1 MRGKLM
7 NDYSNCDRAVV
18 TGLIEVLMAG
28 IKHGKLAESDALLA
42 ALRVLRPRFREL
54 DTFDVWLLMKRKRYI
69 EATQVLRNLHGSS
82 ADMQNLPIC
91 TALQAMCLYASGDD
105 AWRISANEVLTRNDD
120 PEAVA
125 LVNLLFGKGPDAEPE
140 AAAAPAPVAADL
152 APAYYLRA

>member
-82 ADMQNLPIC
+82 ADMQNLPTC

-140 AAAAPAPVAADL
+140 PAAAPAPVAADL

>member
-1 MRGKLM
+1 M
-7 NDYSNCDRAVV
+7 NDYSKCDNRVV

-28 IKHGKLAESDALLA
+28 INQGRLAESDALLA

-54 DTFDVWLLMKRKRYI
+54 DTFDIWLLIKRKRYI

-82 ADMQNLPIC
+82 PDMQNLPIC
-91 TALQAMCLYASGDD
+91 TALQALCLYASGDD

-125 LVNLLFGKGPDAEPE
+125 LVNLLFGKGPDAAAEPE
-140 AAAAPAPVAADL
+140 PESGTAAAPAVADL
-152 APAYYLRA
+152 APA

>member
-1 MRGKLM
+1 M
-7 NDYSNCDRAVV
+7 NDYSKCDNRVV

-28 IKHGKLAESDALLA
+28 INQGRLAESDALLA

-54 DTFDVWLLMKRKRYI
+54 DTFDIWLLIKRKRYI

-82 ADMQNLPIC
+82 PDMQDLPIC
-91 TALQAMCLYASGDD
+91 TALQALCLYASGDD

-125 LVNLLFGKGPDAEPE
+125 LVNLLFGKGPDAAAAPEPE
-140 AAAAPAPVAADL
+140 SGTAAAPAVADL

>member
-1 MRGKLM
+1 M

-91 TALQAMCLYASGDD
+91 TALQAMCLYTSGDA

-125 LVNLLFGKGPDAEPE
+125 MVNLLFGKAPDAEPE
-140 AAAAPAPVAADL
+140 PEAAPAPAPVVADL

>member
-1 MRGKLM
+1 M
-7 NDYSNCDRAVV
+7 NDYSKCDKRVV

-28 IKHGKLAESDALLA
+28 IKQGKLAESDALLA
-42 ALRVLRPRFREL
+42 ALRVLRPQFREL
-54 DTFDVWLLMKRKRYI
+54 DTFDVWLLIKRKRYI

-91 TALQAMCLYASGDD
+91 TALQALCLYASGDD

-140 AAAAPAPVAADL
+140 VAAPPVPAMADL
-152 APAYYLRA
+152 APSYYLRA

>member
-125 LVNLLFGKGPDAEPE
+125 LVNLLFGKAPDAEPDP
-140 AAAAPAPVAADL
+140 AAVPAPVAADL

>member
-1 MRGKLM
+1 M

-105 AWRISANEVLTRNDD
+105 AWRISANEVLTRNGD

-125 LVNLLFGKGPDAEPE
+125 LVNLLFGKAPDTEPE

>member
-1 MRGKLM
+1 M
-7 NDYSNCDRAVV
+7 NDYSTCDKRVV

-28 IKHGKLAESDALLA
+28 INQGRLAESDALLA

-54 DTFDVWLLMKRKRYI
+54 DTFDVWLLIKRKRYI

-82 ADMQNLPIC
+82 PDMQNLPIC
-91 TALQAMCLYASGDD
+91 TALQALCLYASGDD

-125 LVNLLFGKGPDAEPE
+125 LVNLLFGKGPDAAVPEPE
-140 AAAAPAPVAADL
+140 AACAPAPTVADL

>member
-1 MRGKLM
+1 M
-7 NDYSNCDRAVV
+7 NDYSKCDNRVV

-28 IKHGKLAESDALLA
+28 INQGRLAESDALLA

-54 DTFDVWLLMKRKRYI
+54 DTFDIWLLIKRKRYI

-82 ADMQNLPIC
+82 PDMQNLPIC
-91 TALQAMCLYASGDD
+91 TALQALCLYASGDD

-125 LVNLLFGKGPDAEPE
+125 LVNLLFGKGPDAAAAPEPE
-140 AAAAPAPVAADL
+140 SGTAAAPAVADL

>member
-1 MRGKLM
+1 M
-7 NDYSNCDRAVV
+7 NDYSTCDKRVV

-28 IKHGKLAESDALLA
+28 INQGRLAESDALLA

-54 DTFDVWLLMKRKRYI
+54 DTFDIWLLIKRKRYI
-69 EATQVLRNLHGSS
+69 EATQMLRNLHGSS
-82 ADMQNLPIC
+82 TEMQNLPIC
-91 TALQAMCLYASGDD
+91 TALQALCLYASGDD

-125 LVNLLFGKGPDAEPE
+125 LVNLLFGKGPDAAAEPE
-140 AAAAPAPVAADL
+140 PAPAADL

>member
-1 MRGKLM
+1 M
-7 NDYSNCDRAVV
+7 NDYSKCDNRVV

-28 IKHGKLAESDALLA
+28 INQGRLAESDALLA

-54 DTFDVWLLMKRKRYI
+54 DTFDIWLLIKRKRYI

-82 ADMQNLPIC
+82 PDMQNLPIC
-91 TALQAMCLYASGDD
+91 TALQALCLYASGDD

-125 LVNLLFGKGPDAEPE
+125 LVNLLFGKGPDAAGPE
-140 AAAAPAPVAADL
+140 SESEIAAAPAVADL

>member
-1 MRGKLM
+1 
-7 NDYSNCDRAVV
+7 
-18 TGLIEVLMAG
+18 
-28 IKHGKLAESDALLA
+28 
-42 ALRVLRPRFREL
+42 
-54 DTFDVWLLMKRKRYI
+54 
-69 EATQVLRNLHGSS
+69 
-82 ADMQNLPIC
+82 MQNLPIC

-140 AAAAPAPVAADL
+140 PAAAPAPVAADL

>member
-1 MRGKLM
+1 M
-7 NDYSNCDRAVV
+7 NDYSTCDKRVV

-28 IKHGKLAESDALLA
+28 INQGRLAESDALLA

-54 DTFDVWLLMKRKRYI
+54 DTFDIWLLIKRKRYI

-82 ADMQNLPIC
+82 PDMQNLPIC
-91 TALQAMCLYASGDD
+91 TALQALCLYASGDD

-125 LVNLLFGKGPDAEPE
+125 LVNLLFGKGPDAAEPE
-140 AAAAPAPVAADL
+140 PEPIAAPAAADL

>member
-1 MRGKLM
+1 M

-125 LVNLLFGKGPDAEPE
+125 MVNLLFGKAPDAEPE
-140 AAAAPAPVAADL
+140 AAPAPPPVAADL

>member
-125 LVNLLFGKGPDAEPE
+125 LVNLLFGKAPDAEPE
-140 AAAAPAPVAADL
+140 PAAAPAPVAADL

>member
-1 MRGKLM
+1 M
-7 NDYSNCDRAVV
+7 NDYSTCDKRVV

-28 IKHGKLAESDALLA
+28 INQGRLAESDALLA
-42 ALRVLRPRFREL
+42 ALRVVRPNFREL
-54 DTFDVWLLMKRKRYI
+54 DTFDIWLLMKRKRYI
-69 EATQVLRNLHGSS
+69 EATQMLRNMHDSS
-82 ADMQNLPIC
+82 PNMQNLPIC

-140 AAAAPAPVAADL
+140 PEIAPAPAMADL
-152 APAYYLRA
+152 APAYYMRA

>member
-1 MRGKLM
+1 M
-7 NDYSNCDRAVV
+7 NDYSTCDKRVV

-28 IKHGKLAESDALLA
+28 INQGRLAESDALLA

-54 DTFDVWLLMKRKRYI
+54 DTFDIWLLIKRKRYI

-82 ADMQNLPIC
+82 PDMQNLPIC
-91 TALQAMCLYASGDD
+91 TALQALCLYASGDD

-125 LVNLLFGKGPDAEPE
+125 LVNLLFGKGPDAAAEPE
-140 AAAAPAPVAADL
+140 PESGTAAAPAVADL

>member
-1 MRGKLM
+1 M
-7 NDYSNCDRAVV
+7 NDYSKCDNRVV

-28 IKHGKLAESDALLA
+28 INQGRLAESDTLLA

-54 DTFDVWLLMKRKRYI
+54 DTFDVWLLIKRKRYI

-82 ADMQNLPIC
+82 PEMQNLPIC
-91 TALQAMCLYASGDD
+91 TALQALCLYASGDD

-125 LVNLLFGKGPDAEPE
+125 LVNLLFGKGPDAPAEPE
-140 AAAAPAPVAADL
+140 LGSMTAAAPAVADV
-152 APAYYLRA
+152 APAFYLRA

>member
-1 MRGKLM
+1 M
-7 NDYSNCDRAVV
+7 NDYSKCDNKVV

-28 IKHGKLAESDALLA
+28 INQGRLAESDALLA

-54 DTFDVWLLMKRKRYI
+54 DTFDIWLLIKRKRYI

-82 ADMQNLPIC
+82 PDMQNLPIC
-91 TALQAMCLYASGDD
+91 TALQALCLYASGDD

-125 LVNLLFGKGPDAEPE
+125 LVNLLFGKGPDAAGPE
-140 AAAAPAPVAADL
+140 SGTAAAPAVADL

>member
-1 MRGKLM
+1 M
-7 NDYSNCDRAVV
+7 NDYSKCDNRVV

-28 IKHGKLAESDALLA
+28 INQGRLAESDALLA

-54 DTFDVWLLMKRKRYI
+54 DTFDIWLLIKRKRYI

-82 ADMQNLPIC
+82 PAMQNLPIC
-91 TALQAMCLYASGDD
+91 TALQALCLYASGDD
-105 AWRISANEVLTRNDD
+105 AWRISANEVLARNDD

-125 LVNLLFGKGPDAEPE
+125 LVNLLFGKGPDAAAAPEPE
-140 AAAAPAPVAADL
+140 SGTAAAPAVADL

>member
-1 MRGKLM
+1 M

-125 LVNLLFGKGPDAEPE
+125 LVNLLFGKAPDAEPE
-140 AAAAPAPVAADL
+140 PAAAPAPVAAEL